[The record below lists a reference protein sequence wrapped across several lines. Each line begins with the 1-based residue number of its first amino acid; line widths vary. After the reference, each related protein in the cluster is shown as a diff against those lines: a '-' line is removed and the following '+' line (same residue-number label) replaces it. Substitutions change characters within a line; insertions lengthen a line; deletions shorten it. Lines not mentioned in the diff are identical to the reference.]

1 MPQCVHFITTELQCS
16 LEQIE
21 GQERCEKHHQ
31 KHLQREADAGPVR
44 QGGCSAILVNGKR
57 CKSFADDG
65 KIICTRHAR
74 VAEAARRRREEKA
87 EEDVVIAQ
95 RVEVFARDE
104 IPWRLAMQLL
114 LGEWREDQIPTR
126 VFWQISR
133 RVIEAQGATVDDMDE
148 YYNHIRFMRI
158 LPYQQPADAPVVG
171 DLQRLASDTQ
181 NVHTKEVSQ
190 LTMKLSD
197 LLLQQ
202 TVPSEQKTL
211 QMLTI
216 KFSKLCKIDRM
227 SDLINVLSDMNLWY
241 EKPTCLREGDTLYK
255 RLLDAV
261 VTKIEGSPHKTSLY
275 KRAYE
280 EARESVG
287 LCCQGHL
294 SRLVNIFS
302 GFDSEFTSPV
312 SNRELLQ
319 EKMARIAGSDS
330 SAEDKIRQA
339 QDILVELKIPAEE
352 WTPWI
357 EAI

>member
-1 MPQCVHFITTELQCS
+1 MPQCIQFITLELQCS

-31 KHLQREADAGPVR
+31 KHLKREADAGPVR
-44 QGGCSAILVNGKR
+44 EGGCSAILVNGKR

-65 KIICTRHAR
+65 KTICTRHAR
-74 VAEAARRRREEKA
+74 VADAARLRREAKA
-87 EEDVVIAQ
+87 EEDIVIAQ
-95 RVEVFARDE
+95 RVEVLQRDA

-114 LGEWREDQIPTR
+114 LGEWRENQIPTR
-126 VFWQISR
+126 VFWQVGRMITL
-133 RVIEAQGATVDDMDE
+133 AQGATVDDMDE
-148 YYNHIRFMRI
+148 YYNHIRFMQI

-171 DLQRLASDTQ
+171 DLQRLASDRQ

-190 LTMKLSD
+190 LTTKLTD

-202 TVPSEQKTL
+202 TVPSDQKTL

-216 KFSKLCKIDRM
+216 KFSKLCKIERM
-227 SDLINVLSDMNLWY
+227 SELLDVLSDMNLWY
-241 EKPTCLREGDTLYK
+241 EKPTCMREGDTLYK

-261 VTKIEGSPHKTSLY
+261 VTKIEGSLHRTSLY

-280 EARESVG
+280 EAKESVG

-294 SRLVNIFS
+294 SRLINIFS
-302 GFDSEFTSPV
+302 GFDSEFSSPV
-312 SNRELLQ
+312 SNREILQ
-319 EKMARIAGSDS
+319 EKMARIAASNS
-330 SAEDKIRQA
+330 SAEDKIREA

>member
-1 MPQCVHFITTELQCS
+1 
-16 LEQIE
+16 
-21 GQERCEKHHQ
+21 
-31 KHLQREADAGPVR
+31 
-44 QGGCSAILVNGKR
+44 
-57 CKSFADDG
+57 
-65 KIICTRHAR
+65 
-74 VAEAARRRREEKA
+74 
-87 EEDVVIAQ
+87 
-95 RVEVFARDE
+95 
-104 IPWRLAMQLL
+104 
-114 LGEWREDQIPTR
+114 
-126 VFWQISR
+126 
-133 RVIEAQGATVDDMDE
+133 
-148 YYNHIRFMRI
+148 MRI
-158 LPYQQPADAPVVG
+158 LPYQQPADAPVIG

-280 EARESVG
+280 ETRESVG

>member
-1 MPQCVHFITTELQCS
+1 MPQCIHYITLELQCS

-65 KIICTRHAR
+65 NTICTRHAR
-74 VAEAARRRREEKA
+74 VAEAARQRREAKA
-87 EEDVVIAQ
+87 REDVVIAQ
-95 RVEVFARDE
+95 RVEVFQRDA
-104 IPWRLAMQLL
+104 IPWRLVMQII

-126 VFWQISR
+126 VFWQVSR
-133 RVIEAQGATVDDMDE
+133 RVTEAQGATLDDMDE

-171 DLQRLASDTQ
+171 DLQRLASDRQ
-181 NVHTKEVSQ
+181 NVHTKEVSE
-190 LTMKLSD
+190 LTTKLSD

-202 TVPSEQKTL
+202 TVPTDQRTL

-216 KFSKLCKIDRM
+216 KFSKLCNIERM
-227 SDLINVLSDMNLWY
+227 GELLEVLNDMNLWY
-241 EKPTCLREGDTLYK
+241 EKPSCMREGDTLYK
-255 RLLDAV
+255 RLLNAT
-261 VTKIEGSPHKTSLY
+261 VTKIEESPHRNSLY

-280 EARESVG
+280 EAKESVG

-312 SNRELLQ
+312 SNREILQ
-319 EKMARIAGSDS
+319 EKMARIAASDS
-330 SAEDKIRQA
+330 SVEDKVREA
-339 QDILVELKIPAEE
+339 QEILVELKIPAEE